1 MTSREADFLAFLQ
14 GSLCI
19 FRGLVLEAQVPGTA
33 VIDARGASAGPG
45 GRRAIFIDFGRTN
58 TLGRSPY
65 TSSTR
70 DTVELIGLKITG
82 GKTDS
87 VQPACFLNL
96 PKPSSN
102 APLECSLS
110 ALG

>member
-1 MTSREADFLAFLQ
+1 MAVEDVTATRIVLEPGTYAFDTSADCTSSFNGIATLTEEGQNSA
-14 GSLCI
+14 LCI

-70 DTVELIGLKITG
+70 DTVELIGL
-82 GKTDS
+82 
-87 VQPACFLNL
+87 
-96 PKPSSN
+96 
-102 APLECSLS
+102 
-110 ALG
+110 